1 MGGVVVARS
10 AHHRYH
16 FHAIAMPGVLWCPIR
31 SCSVASELD
40 LPALARSSNAPKTAG
55 FVCVLASFALAPPTG
70 VEPVTFGLGSD
81 NGELARASNE
91 LQVDETVQV
100 ETSRRVQRL
109 HPKAGISSPLVTS
122 LLQASADVSGN
133 LRRAGN
139 ANSEVQV
146 SPSGVQLLTV
156 REVAAT
162 LRVCTAT
169 VYDMIERE
177 ELEHVRVSNAIRVV
191 VPKTARD

>member
-1 MGGVVVARS
+1 M
-10 AHHRYH
+10 
-16 FHAIAMPGVLWCPIR
+16 
-31 SCSVASELD
+31 
-40 LPALARSSNAPKTAG
+40 
-55 FVCVLASFALAPPTG
+55 
-70 VEPVTFGLGSD
+70 
-81 NGELARASNE
+81 
-91 LQVDETVQV
+91 
-100 ETSRRVQRL
+100 
-109 HPKAGISSPLVTS
+109 
-122 LLQASADVSGN
+122 LQASADVSGN